1 MHRLLLCLVVSAA
14 LVLPAAAVARGGGA
28 APAPAGGSAKVVAAL
43 PADFPADVVLPAG
56 QLTGS
61 SGAAP
66 SWSVGLLV
74 DGAYPD
80 VMARVHDFYVARG
93 YSQLGATWMYSLT
106 DGIHTVTF
114 VGRNHDHSASRT
126 DLTIQ
131 VANR

>member
-14 LVLPAAAVARGGGA
+14 LVVPAAAFAKGGGP
-28 APAPAGGSAKVVAAL
+28 APAPAGGSAKVVPAL
-43 PADFPADVVLPAG
+43 PPDFPADVLLPPG

-61 SGAAP
+61 GGAAP

-74 DGAYPD
+74 DGGYAD
-80 VMARVHDFYVARG
+80 VMASVHDFYVAHG
-93 YSQLGATWMYSLT
+93 YGELGPTWMYSLT
-106 DGIHTVTF
+106 DGVHRVTF

-126 DLTIQ
+126 DVTIQ